1 MTIAE
6 MTASG
11 TPAIY
16 IPFPH
21 SAGGHQDKN
30 ARVLE
35 REGGGWYWPEDWLED
50 PEARTRNLEK
60 ILEDRDN
67 LFAVAGTA
75 WAVSPAVSAD
85 DWLRALEK
93 G

>member
-16 IPFPH
+16 IPFPQ
-21 SAGGHQDKN
+21 SAGRHQDKN
-30 ARVLE
+30 ALFLA

-50 PEARTRNLEK
+50 PEARTRDLAK
-60 ILEDRDN
+60 ILEDRDT
-67 LFAVAGTA
+67 LFAVAGKA
-75 WAVSPAVSAD
+75 WIISPAVSAD
-85 DWLRALEK
+85 DWLLALEK
-93 G
+93 